1 MPQILLKI
9 KELTKSYR
17 LGKRA
22 YPVLKSLDLC
32 VPDGSFVVI
41 MGKSGSGKTTL
52 LNMIGLLDRFDEGSY
67 HYQGVDIAALDE
79 NRRCSFRNEHIGFV
93 FQQFHLIEALSVA
106 QNVEIPLIYHGGYSY
121 RRRLE
126 QVKQSLEELGLA
138 DKINNYPNELSGGEQ
153 QRVSISR
160 ALVNSPDLIL
170 ADEPTGALDTETGL
184 QVITQLKKLNKQGKT
199 VLVVTHDEEMRR
211 YATECLRLK
220 DGVFL
225 KEGEA

>member
-1 MPQILLKI
+1 M
-9 KELTKSYR
+9 
-17 LGKRA
+17 
-22 YPVLKSLDLC
+22 
-32 VPDGSFVVI
+32 
-41 MGKSGSGKTTL
+41 
-52 LNMIGLLDRFDEGSY
+52 
-67 HYQGVDIAALDE
+67 
-79 NRRCSFRNEHIGFV
+79 
-93 FQQFHLIEALSVA
+93 A

-126 QVKQSLEELGLA
+126 RVKQSLDELGLA

-170 ADEPTGALDTETGL
+170 ADEPTGALDTETGR
-184 QVITQLKKLNKQGKT
+184 QVITQLMNLNKQGKT
-199 VLVVTHDEEMRR
+199 VLVVTHDEEMKR

>member
-9 KELTKSYR
+9 KGLTKSYR

-32 VPDGSFVVI
+32 VPEGSFVVI

-67 HYQGVDIAALDE
+67 HYQGVDIAGLDE

-126 QVKQSLEELGLA
+126 QVMQSLDELGLA
-138 DKINNYPNELSGGEQ
+138 DKINNYTNELSGGEQ
-153 QRVSISR
+153 QGS
-160 ALVNSPDLIL
+160 
-170 ADEPTGALDTETGL
+170 
-184 QVITQLKKLNKQGKT
+184 K
-199 VLVVTHDEEMRR
+199 
-211 YATECLRLK
+211 
-220 DGVFL
+220 
-225 KEGEA
+225 